1 MLKRCLTFI
10 LPLAIALGAPAAIAQ
25 EPASTKPII
34 SRHVIGLK
42 GVKHDT
48 NGLLFIEHDE
58 IHFDAGKTRATLSI
72 ASIEDIFIG
81 SETTQAGGKMGDVAQ
96 GAAMAAPYDS
106 GAAVTLLLRQKVD
119 VLTVTYR
126 DPTGGLHAAIF
137 ALPKNRATQFRADL
151 IAAGAHPANGYFAIQ
166 GPGVIQTLS
175 AGAPMNPPTPSPS
188 ALFRGSPVLIDPI
201 GFDVRVPAE
210 FRFAIYEAMVE
221 QVTNSGVF
229 SKVYR
234 SGDHQAENIP
244 GLVTLHTDMDK
255 FKQGNQTERE
265 LITVMGAT
273 KITVTVSLTRLGGAN
288 VAAYRVEGKVR
299 FFGENLDVTRD
310 LAKRIAKLLDKN
322 S

>member
-1 MLKRCLTFI
+1 
-10 LPLAIALGAPAAIAQ
+10 
-25 EPASTKPII
+25 
-34 SRHVIGLK
+34 
-42 GVKHDT
+42 
-48 NGLLFIEHDE
+48 
-58 IHFDAGKTRATLSI
+58 
-72 ASIEDIFIG
+72 
-81 SETTQAGGKMGDVAQ
+81 
-96 GAAMAAPYDS
+96 
-106 GAAVTLLLRQKVD
+106 
-119 VLTVTYR
+119 
-126 DPTGGLHAAIF
+126 
-137 ALPKNRATQFRADL
+137 
-151 IAAGAHPANGYFAIQ
+151 
-166 GPGVIQTLS
+166 
-175 AGAPMNPPTPSPS
+175 MNPPTPSPS